1 MAWAGARQEG
11 ALQEGA
17 LQEGALQEGLVG
29 SLNLLRLGWLS
40 LRAPGILVVEPV
52 HNYEIITGR
61 PDGSARC
68 FW

>member
-1 MAWAGARQEG
+1 
-11 ALQEGA
+11 
-17 LQEGALQEGLVG
+17 LVG

-61 PDGSARC
+61 PDGSARL
-68 FW
+68 FLVKRERPARLS